1 MSIVVPSEGKGPYP
15 KHRCARKQQASAA
28 AAMPVIPAWRRWLL
42 WHYLPHCVLM
52 FLGSVVVM
60 DWLHPGMLNNHMSQ
74 VRDFHMNS
82 NKTYG
87 ATWPDT
93 HQIERA
99 LLFTARLA
107 VTRHPVGCCVLS
119 SGWCVLRTE
128 LPMAVAVAACQR
140 AVSPRQPIATGCAPN
155 MGAEIG
161 QCPCGEI

>member
-1 MSIVVPSEGKGPYP
+1 MAALAPLALFATLCADVPRQRRCHGLAASGHAEQPHVSGAGLPYE
-15 KHRCARKQQASAA
+15 QQQ
-28 AAMPVIPAWRRWLL
+28 
-42 WHYLPHCVLM
+42 
-52 FLGSVVVM
+52 
-60 DWLHPGMLNNHMSQ
+60 N
-74 VRDFHMNS
+74 
-82 NKTYG
+82 YG